1 MLTLRRALLVA
12 CSAAALTP
20 AAAAAAPSDPAA
32 PAAEPATPA
41 MLAVDVQ
48 VDRFARRGGE
58 VVAHGSATARQTTTG
73 AQIPVTE
80 RRDVTVQVAR
90 TSSSCR
96 VLSLELKDLYLQL
109 LGLQVDASEINLHIT
124 GRRSGGALGTLFCRL
139 ASGLKLRNPIA
150 TKAAVRSLNRR
161 LARHPMRIV
170 AFRAP
175 LQPTAQPRQAA
186 PGTCEVLD
194 LLLGPLNLD
203 LLGLVVD
210 LYGPS
215 TTEPVRVH
223 VIADPAKGILG
234 QTFCRLASAQPVV

>member
-1 MLTLRRALLVA
+1 MSTVRRALLVA
-12 CSAAALTP
+12 CVAALL
-20 AAAAAAPSDPAA
+20 A
-32 PAAEPATPA
+32 PASASASD
-41 MLAVDVQ
+41 LLSVDVQ
-48 VDRFARRGGE
+48 VDRFAARGGE
-58 VVAHGSATARQTTTG
+58 VVAHGSATARQTSTG

-90 TSSSCR
+90 AGGSCR

-124 GRRSGGALGTLFCRL
+124 GRSGGGALGTLFCRL
-139 ASGLKLRNPIA
+139 AHGLKLRNPIA
-150 TKAAVRSLNRR
+150 TKAAVRSLNRHLEHR
-161 LARHPMRIV
+161 PMRVV
-170 AFRAP
+170 AFRA
-175 LQPTAQPRQAA
+175 QMRPTSEPRQGA

-223 VIADPAKGILG
+223 VIADPSKGILG
-234 QTFCRLASAQPVV
+234 QTFCRLASGQPVT

>member
-1 MLTLRRALLVA
+1 MPTVRHALLAA
-12 CSAAALTP
+12 CAAAVLVP
-20 AAAAAAPSDPAA
+20 ASAQANDTLS
-32 PAAEPATPA
+32 
-41 MLAVDVQ
+41 VDVQ
-48 VDRFARRGGE
+48 VDHFATQGGE
-58 VVAHGSATARQTTTG
+58 VVARGSATARQTGTG

-90 TSSSCR
+90 AGGSCR

-124 GRRSGGALGTLFCRL
+124 GRRSGGALGTLFCQL
-139 ASGLKLRNPIA
+139 SQGLKLRNPIA
-150 TKAAVRSLNRR
+150 TKAAVRSLNRHLR
-161 LARHPMRIV
+161 KRPMRII
-170 AFRAP
+170 AFRSQ
-175 LQPTAQPRQAA
+175 LQPTAEPRQGA

-215 TTEPVRVH
+215 TTQPVRVH
-223 VIADPAKGILG
+223 VIADPSKGVLG
-234 QTFCRLASAQPVV
+234 QTFCRLASSQPVV